1 MSLHVSVFADKLQQ
15 QAALRQDAS
24 LCGGI
29 PLNHQA
35 MNCVINGRTLTI
47 ETGEIAKQANGSAI
61 VRYGDTM
68 VLAAATAALEDR
80 GELDFFPLTVD
91 YRERAYAAGKIPG
104 GFIKREGR
112 PSEKEILTSRII
124 DRPIRPLFANGY
136 SKETQVLCMVLSV
149 DQQNDPDVVAV
160 IAASTALTLSDIP
173 FLGPIGAVRMGYLDD
188 RLIVNPTYKE
198 LEKSLLNMVVAGTRE
213 AIVMVEGGA
222 NELPESTILSAL
234 EAAHQALQPCID
246 LQLHLQRMLGKSKI
260 SVEAPVQD
268 ATLVQQVRAV
278 ASERLKAA
286 LAIEGKLER
295 QEALQLLEQ
304 EVMQTLLG
312 EAGEGQDGKQSSKA
326 IKTIFHD
333 LESQEMRRQTLEEG
347 RRADGRQTTDIRPIS
362 GRVSLLPRTHG
373 SALFTRG
380 ETQALVV
387 ATLGT
392 QADEQLVDDLEGKS
406 SKSFML
412 HYNFPSFSVGEVGR
426 LGGPGRREIGH
437 GALCERAMRP
447 VLPSHDAFPYTIRI
461 VSDIMESNGS
471 SSMATVCGS
480 TLALMDAGIP
490 IRAPVAGI
498 AMGLITQGDKVAIL
512 SDIMGLEDHLGDMDF
527 KVAGTMQG
535 VTAIQMDIKTIGVSR
550 EIMAQALEQ
559 ARQGRLHIL
568 QAMESI
574 LQAPRQQTSTYAPR
588 IVTLKVHKDKV
599 REVIGPG
606 GKTIR
611 GIIEA
616 TGVTIDVEDNGTV
629 VIASPDETAA
639 QAAVRMVREL
649 TQEAEIGQIYL
660 GTVRKI
666 MDFGAFIE
674 IFPGTDGLLHIS
686 QISDKRINK
695 VTDEFQEGDQL
706 LVKVL
711 EVDRNGRIRLSH
723 KEAIR
728 EREATKIG

>member
-1 MSLHVSVFADKLQQ
+1 MH
-15 QAALRQDAS
+15 
-24 LCGGI
+24 
-29 PLNHQA
+29 H
-35 MNCVINGRTLTI
+35 VINGRTLTI
-47 ETGEIAKQANGSAI
+47 ETGEMAKQANGSAV

-68 VLAAATAALEDR
+68 VMAAATAASEER
-80 GELDFFPLTVD
+80 GEVDFFPLTVD

-124 DRPIRPLFANGY
+124 DRPIRPLFAPGY
-136 SKETQVLCMVLSV
+136 TKETQVLCMVLSV
-149 DQQNDPDVVAV
+149 DQQNDPDIVGI
-160 IAASTALTLSDIP
+160 IAASAALTVSDIP
-173 FLGPIGAVRMGYLDD
+173 FLGPIGAVRMGYVHE
-188 RLIVNPTYKE
+188 RLVVNPTYAE
-198 LEKSLLNMVVAGTRE
+198 LERSALNMVVAGTRE

-222 NELPESTILSAL
+222 TELPETIILAAL

-246 LQLHLQRMLGKSKI
+246 LQLQLQRVAGKGKI
-260 SVEAPVQD
+260 AVAAPVRD
-268 ATLVQQVRAV
+268 TALEHQVRAM
-278 ASERLKAA
+278 ALTRLKAA

-295 QEALQLLEQ
+295 QEA
-304 EVMQTLLG
+304 MQTLENEVLQALLASA
-312 EAGEGQDGKQSSKA
+312 EAGQDAEQRSKA
-326 IKTIFHD
+326 IKAIMHD
-333 LESQEMRRQTLEEG
+333 LTSQEMRRQTLEEG
-347 RRADGRQTTDIRPIS
+347 RRADGRGLTDIRPIS
-362 GRVSLLPRTHG
+362 GRVSLLPRAHG

-406 SKSFML
+406 SKNFML
-412 HYNFPSFSVGEVGR
+412 HYNFPPYSVGEVGR

-437 GALCERAMRP
+437 GALAERAMRP
-447 VLPSHDAFPYTIRI
+447 VLPSRDSFPYTIRV

-480 TLALMDAGIP
+480 TLALMDAGVP
-490 IRAPVAGI
+490 IKAPVAGI

-527 KVAGTMQG
+527 KIAGTAQG
-535 VTAIQMDIKTIGVSR
+535 VTAIQMDIKTTGVSSA
-550 EIMAQALEQ
+550 IMAEALEQ
-559 ARQGRLHIL
+559 ARQGRLHVL
-568 QAMESI
+568 RAMEAI
-574 LQAPRQQTSTYAPR
+574 LQAPRQQTSAYAPR
-588 IVTLKVHKDKV
+588 IVTIKVHRDKV

-616 TGVTIDVEDNGTV
+616 TGVTIDVSDDGTV
-629 VIASPDETAA
+629 VIAAPDENAS